1 MAINRRQLL
10 TQASLGFGALAL
22 GDLIG
27 GERSAGSALAATN
40 DRGSSAPALAK
51 PHHEPKAKSV
61 IFLYM
66 DGGVSQV
73 DTFDPKPLLAKE
85 NGKQPKFK
93 IDATVF
99 NNNGALLKSPWKFEN
114 RGECGTPMSEL
125 FPHLGTCADDMC
137 VIRSMSGPV
146 PDHPNANYAMHTG
159 YAQHGKP
166 SMGAWITYGLGSE
179 NKDLPGFVVIHGG
192 QVPSGGV
199 ACFSNG
205 FLPANYQG
213 SIFRPTAPSVRNI
226 KSRDASEE
234 VRLKK
239 LEYVRQF
246 DKELADSIEAG
257 DAIEAAIENY
267 ELAFRMQQAVPEVMD
282 LSTETQATK
291 QLYGLE
297 SDYHYTQ
304 TYGAQCI
311 LARRMVER
319 GVRFVQLTIPK
330 KPGVDRWDQHSNL
343 VHGHTKNAQTVDQ
356 PIAALIKD
364 LKQRGLLESTLLV
377 FSGEFGRTPF
387 AQGKNG
393 RDHNQQGFSIWLAGG
408 GSRGGTVYGATD
420 EYGYRAV
427 ENKMTQHDLHA
438 NILHL
443 MGIDHERLT
452 YRYSGRDF
460 RLTDIHGRIIPE
472 ILT

>member
-10 TQASLGFGALAL
+10 TQASLGIGALAL
-22 GDLIG
+22 CDLMSG
-27 GERSAGSALAATN
+27 GAAAAPAKARAAGSLEPQA
-40 DRGSSAPALAK
+40 
-51 PHHEPKAKSV
+51 PHHKPKATSV

-85 NGKQPKFK
+85 NGKKPKFK

-99 NNNGALLKSPWKFEN
+99 NNIGTMLKSPWRFEN
-114 RGECGTPMSEL
+114 HGECGMPMSEL

-137 VIRSMSGPV
+137 MIRSMTGPV
-146 PDHPNANYAMHTG
+146 PDHPNANYALHTG
-159 YAQHGKP
+159 YAMHGKP
-166 SMGAWITYGLGSE
+166 SMGAWISYGLGTE
-179 NKDLPGFVVIHGG
+179 NRDLPGFVVIHGG

-213 SIFRPTAPSVRNI
+213 SIFSPTAPNVRNI
-226 KSRDASEE
+226 TSREASEE
-234 VRLKK
+234 VRQRK
-239 LEYVRQF
+239 LEYLRKF
-246 DKELADSIEAG
+246 DRDLAESVAAG
-257 DAIEAAIENY
+257 DAIEAAIQNY
-267 ELAFRMQQAVPEVMD
+267 ELAFRMQRAVPEAMD
-282 LSTETQATK
+282 LSRETQATK
-291 QLYGLE
+291 RLYGLE

-319 GVRFVQLTIPK
+319 GVRFVQITIPK

-343 VHGHTKNAQTVDQ
+343 INGHEKNARTVDQ

-377 FSGEFGRTPF
+377 FTGEFGRTPF

-443 MGIDHERLT
+443 LGINHEKLT

-472 ILT
+472 ILA

>member
-1 MAINRRQLL
+1 MLINRRQLL
-10 TQASLGFGALAL
+10 TQASLGIGALAL
-22 GDLIG
+22 GDMMNSSSVAAPAVP
-27 GERSAGSALAATN
+27 RSAGSLAP
-40 DRGSSAPALAK
+40 RS

-85 NGKQPKFK
+85 NGKKPKFK

-99 NNNGALLKSPWKFEN
+99 NNIGNLLKSPWRFER
-114 RGECGTPMSEL
+114 RGECGMPISEL
-125 FPHLGTCADDMC
+125 FPHLGTCADDLC

-146 PDHPNANYAMHTG
+146 PDHPNANYALHTG
-159 YAQHGKP
+159 YAMHGKP
-166 SMGAWITYGLGSE
+166 SMGAWISYGLGTE
-179 NKDLPGFVVIHGG
+179 NRDLPGFVVIHGG

-199 ACFSNG
+199 ACFANG

-213 SIFRPTAPSVRNI
+213 SIFLPTSPSVRNI

-234 VRLKK
+234 IRQRK
-239 LEYVRQF
+239 LEYLREF
-246 DKELADSIEAG
+246 DRDLVEQVEAG
-257 DAIEAAIENY
+257 DAIEAAIANY
-267 ELAFRMQQAVPEVMD
+267 ELAFRMQRAVPEAMD
-282 LSTETQATK
+282 LNQETQATK
-291 QLYGLE
+291 RLYGLE
-297 SDYHYTQ
+297 SDYKFTQ
-304 TYGAQCI
+304 MYGAQCI

-319 GVRFVQLTIPK
+319 GVRFIQITIPK

-343 VHGHTKNAQTVDQ
+343 VKGHQKNALTVDQ
-356 PIAALIKD
+356 PISALIKD
-364 LKQRGLLESTLLV
+364 LKQRGLLDSTLLV
-377 FSGEFGRTPF
+377 FTGEFGRTPF

-393 RDHNQQGFSIWLAGG
+393 RDHNPQGFSMWLAGG

-427 ENKMTQHDLHA
+427 ENKLTQHDLHA

-443 MGIDHERLT
+443 LGIDHERLT

-472 ILT
+472 ILA